1 MTSSAEETVT
11 VRQPRSIFT
20 LAALVTVPAAV
31 ALGVLGGGS
40 SVSAAA
46 PVPAVSAPVAASPEV
61 VAHAVVAPKR
71 AVAVARATRP
81 TAHKATSAHRA
92 VTRTA
97 PAPAVEGTAKPLV
110 KAAPKPTA
118 TTTKTTTTT
127 TAVRTGNDYPYA
139 GATPNASDKWGFTER
154 QCVSFAAWRLARAGH
169 AINNSQGWGS
179 AYHWDDTA
187 RSRGVRVSSTPHVGA
202 IAQWNVGEAGKV
214 WMDGGVGRFTAGE
227 YGHVGYVAAVY
238 SDGSALIEQY
248 NVQGN
253 REYSVLRMTAPRY
266 LF

>member
-1 MTSSAEETVT
+1 M
-11 VRQPRSIFT
+11 RQPRSIFT

-31 ALGVLGGGS
+31 AVGILGGSS
-40 SVSAAA
+40 SVSAATPA
-46 PVPAVSAPVAASPEV
+46 PAPAVSTPVAHAPEV
-61 VAHAVVAPKR
+61 VAHTVVAPKR
-71 AVAVARATRP
+71 TVAVAHAARP
-81 TAHKATSAHRA
+81 AAHKATTAHRT

-97 PAPAVEGTAKPLV
+97 PAPAVEKTVKPAAKP
-110 KAAPKPTA
+110 APKPTA
-118 TTTKTTTTT
+118 STTTTT
-127 TAVRTGNDYPYA
+127 SSVRTGNDYPYA
-139 GATPNASDKWGFTER
+139 SATTNANDKWGFTER

-179 AYHWDDTA
+179 AFHWDETA
-187 RSRGVRVSSTPHVGA
+187 RALGVRVSSTPHVGA
-202 IAQWNVGEAGKV
+202 IAQWNVGESGKV
-214 WMDGGVGRFTAGE
+214 WMGGGVGTFTAGE